1 MDIALLAQAVDPAQF
16 SGMVAI
22 PTWAII
28 AGFVSLAGAVGYVF
42 KAMMKKLDE
51 RDKEISSLGVTLDER
66 HRETMDTYKEVADN
80 LRIVDIMIKHIK
92 SHGNGG

>member
-1 MDIALLAQAVDPAQF
+1 MCTILFAQAVDPTQF
-16 SGMVAI
+16 SGIVAI

-42 KAMMKKLDE
+42 KVMMSKLDE
-51 RDKEISSLGVTLDER
+51 RDSEIKNLGVTLDAR
-66 HRETMDTYKEVADN
+66 HKETLDIYKEVAEN
-80 LRIVDIMIKHIK
+80 LRIVDIMIDHLK